1 MAREIP
7 SATRPALTPLIDIA
21 FLVLIFFMA
30 LPLRRL
36 DGKLEAYLPQNA
48 GPRHYPD
55 EQPDIVHLRVRPGPV
70 YQLGDRTA
78 ESPRAFTTV
87 LKALGPG
94 RAYEIHASEGVRW
107 GSVVTLV
114 DLLKELELTRI
125 RFRGAAQSAGS
136 KRR

>member
-36 DGKLEAYLPQNA
+36 DGKLEAYLPRNA
-48 GPRHYPD
+48 GPNHFPE
-55 EQPDIVHLRVRPGPV
+55 EQPDIVHLRVRSGPV
-70 YQLGDRTA
+70 YELGDRSA
-78 ESPRAFTTV
+78 ESPRAFAPV
-87 LKALGPG
+87 LRALGPG
-94 RAYEIHASEGVRW
+94 RTYEIHASADVGW

-114 DLLKELELTRI
+114 DLLKELELTQV
-125 RFRGAAQSAGS
+125 RFRGAAKSAGA